1 MKKSIILLMSIFVF
15 STFALK
21 IHAQDRRMNMAEFEK
36 MKSEYIKQNAG
47 LTDDEAQKYLPL
59 NSEFA
64 RKKFELT
71 RKYRE
76 NREAMANRSNLTDNA
91 YKKLVDSNVELEMKQ
106 AELTKEYFAK
116 FEKVLSPEKLYRAQ
130 EVEKEFLKRQ
140 VQRFNDERG
149 GR

>member
-1 MKKSIILLMSIFVF
+1 MRKNIILLISVCVL
-15 STFALK
+15 SAFALK
-21 IHAQDRRMNMAEFEK
+21 VHAQDKRMNMAEFEK

-64 RKKFELT
+64 RKKFELS
-71 RKYRE
+71 RKYRD

-91 YKKLVDSNVELEMKQ
+91 YKKLVDSNVELEIKQ

-130 EVEKEFLKRQ
+130 EAEKEFLKRQ
-140 VQRFNDERG
+140 VQRFND
-149 GR
+149 GRTGK